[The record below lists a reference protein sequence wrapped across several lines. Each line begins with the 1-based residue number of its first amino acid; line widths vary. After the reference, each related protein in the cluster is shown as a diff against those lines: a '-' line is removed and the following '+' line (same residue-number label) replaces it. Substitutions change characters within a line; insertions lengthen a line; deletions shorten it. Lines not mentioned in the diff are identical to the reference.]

1 MLIEFQRAIISS
13 CLGKVRFFYSGGEK
27 RGGVSRAFGGEGPQ
41 YFFFY
46 KFQVGEDQTCFILDR
61 GKVTVSFFGKEK
73 LLHVASILY
82 IQGKLPVKNSL
93 NYLQVSKNLFIRK
106 LSSPD

>member
-1 MLIEFQRAIISS
+1 M
-13 CLGKVRFFYSGGEK
+13 GKNGGGWAEP
-27 RGGVSRAFGGEGPQ
+27 SEGRVLSI
-41 YFFFY
+41 FFFY

-93 NYLQVSKNLFIRK
+93 NYLQVSKNLFIKK